1 MKIKLGHPLGLG
13 IFLFLLLACPAFSVA
28 AIIFVNSAAVG
39 ANNGTSWANAYTSLT
54 TALAVATS
62 GDEIWVAQGVYKPVT
77 QVDVNASGGADAQEV
92 TFQIPSDVALYGG
105 FDGTEGA
112 LEERDWET
120 HLTILS
126 GDIDNN
132 DVNVD
137 GNFIAESITDIAGS
151 NAYHVLY
158 TVNVTTATRLDGF
171 IITAGKGLVAGL
183 ITDANK
189 DGAGW
194 YNLLSGGIHSS
205 SPTILNT
212 TFQGNYATSEGGAIY
227 NTFNLDAG
235 QVTSLIRNCTFTNNK
250 ADVNGG
256 AIVLGS
262 FHVGDYH
269 PHITGCKFITNEAFR
284 RGGAIYAVGDHME
297 IDSTVFQGNHVTA
310 VSPDASTLPGS
321 GGAVTIVA
329 SNAVFTDCTFDGNTS
344 TGNPTGPFEG
354 GGGGAVNISTNG
366 PQTAELGAAM
376 PRFVS
381 CGFYDNSATG
391 NTAAWGGAVNHLN
404 DAGILKPLYVN
415 CVFAGN
421 SAQNDG
427 GAVSNFTRV
436 IGAED
441 GVTPALEP
449 NFTNC
454 TFTGNNA
461 GQRGGGIFSDGFV
474 FMGTEILTVSIEN
487 TILWDNTATVSGP
500 EVYTTG
506 IHLNSY
512 SLLEGSGGSGAWV
525 ASYGTDGGN
534 NIDSNPDFINAASPK
549 GADNIPGN
557 NDDGLHLGAASPAVN
572 QGNNAAVGLA
582 GITLDYS
589 GDSRV
594 LGSSV
599 DIGAYERVGIVIP
612 DFPLYWLYDWR
623 PIRPG
628 CLSCPWSVLLLDRV
642 IQNFKWDG
650 QAQLI
655 EEEGDAAVI
664 TGHIV
669 NIDNNKIGFN
679 VYIKLEKKQDWNSWH
694 VQGGTYFGFTL
705 EALRAAKANH
715 TLWTFWQLSPGSYL
729 EGTGDVSGK
738 LVLKTVRS
746 IVKTGF
752 QLGEGANGWDKDFGL
767 GGSFA
772 YEGKVVVRG
781 KTQSLAG
788 VGAINVDAVL
798 CNKDCTPLIETSRS
812 LVELAQEKSRDDAF
826 YVYPIPARSEL
837 TISAASLPSGKYTV
851 KFYNDK
857 GLLRRQETLDTDNGD
872 FNLSLQD
879 VEPGLYVLTIIS
891 PTGDV
896 RTRKLTVE

>member
-1 MKIKLGHPLGLG
+1 MKIKLEPHLGLG
-13 IFLFLLLACPAFSVA
+13 IFLFLLLACPGFSFA

-39 ANNGTSWANAYTSLT
+39 ANNGTSWADAYTSLT
-54 TALAVATS
+54 TALTAASS

-77 QVDVNASGGADAQEV
+77 QVDVNGSGGADAQEV
-92 TFQIPSDVALYGG
+92 TFQIPSGIALFGG
-105 FDGTEGA
+105 FDGTEVA
-112 LEERDWET
+112 REERDWET

-137 GNFIAESITDIAGS
+137 GNFIAESITDIAGN

-158 TVNVTTATRLDGF
+158 TVNVSAATQLDGF
-171 IITAGKGLVAGL
+171 IVTAGKGLIAGV

-194 YNLLSGGIHSS
+194 YNLLSGVIHSS

-235 QVTSLIRNCTFTNNK
+235 QMTSLIKDCIFTNNK

-269 PHITGCKFITNEAFR
+269 PHITGCKFIMNEAFR
-284 RGGAIYAVGDHME
+284 RGGGIYAVGDHME
-297 IDSTVFQGNHVTA
+297 IDSTVFQGNQVTA

-329 SNAVFTDCTFDGNTS
+329 SNATFTDCTFDGNTS

-366 PQTAELGAAM
+366 PQTAELGPAM

-381 CGFYDNSATG
+381 CGFYNNSATG

-404 DAGILKPLYVN
+404 DAGILKPRYVN
-415 CVFAGN
+415 CVFADN

-474 FMGTEILTVSIEN
+474 FMGTEILTARIDN
-487 TILWDNTATVSGP
+487 TILWDNTATVAGP
-500 EVYTTG
+500 EIYTTG

-512 SLLEGSGGSGAWV
+512 SLLEGSGGSSAWV
-525 ASYGTDGGN
+525 AAYGTDGGN
-534 NIDSNPDFINAASPK
+534 NIDANPGFTDAASPK
-549 GADNIPGN
+549 GADNIPAN
-557 NDDGLHLGAASPAVN
+557 NDDGLHLVPASPAADH
-572 QGNNAAVGLA
+572 GNNAAIGLA
-582 GITLDYS
+582 GIAFDYT
-589 GDSRV
+589 GVSRV

-599 DIGAYERVGIVIP
+599 DIGAYERAGIVIP
-612 DFPLYWLYDWR
+612 HIPIYWLYNWK
-623 PIRPG
+623 PFLPG

-642 IQNFKWDG
+642 IRNYIWDG
-650 QAQLI
+650 PAQLI
-655 EEEGDAAVI
+655 DNEEAAVI

-669 NIDNNKIGFN
+669 SPDNNKIGFN
-679 VYIKLEKKQDWNSWH
+679 VYLKLEKKQDWKAWNA
-694 VQGGTYFGFTL
+694 QGGTYVAFTL
-705 EALRAAKANH
+705 EALRAARANH
-715 TLWTFWQLSPGSYL
+715 TLWTFWQLSPESFL

-738 LVLKTVRS
+738 LLLKTIPS

-752 QLGEGANGWDKDFGL
+752 QLGEGANGWDRDFGL

-772 YEGKVVVRG
+772 YAGKLVVGG
-781 KTQSLAG
+781 KRQSLAG
-788 VGAINVDAVL
+788 VGSLNVDAVL
-798 CNKDCTPLIETSRS
+798 CNQNCTPLIETSRS
-812 LVELAQEKSRDDAF
+812 LTELAVVKSSDDAMS
-826 YVYPIPARSEL
+826 VYPIPARSQL
-837 TISAASLPSGKYTV
+837 TISTASLPSGKYTV

-857 GLLRRQETLDTDNGD
+857 GLLRKQETLDTDNGD

-891 PTGDV
+891 PSGNV
-896 RTRKLTVE
+896 RSRKLTVE

>member
-1 MKIKLGHPLGLG
+1 M
-13 IFLFLLLACPAFSVA
+13 
-28 AIIFVNSAAVG
+28 N
-39 ANNGTSWANAYTSLT
+39 
-54 TALAVATS
+54 
-62 GDEIWVAQGVYKPVT
+62 
-77 QVDVNASGGADAQEV
+77 
-92 TFQIPSDVALYGG
+92 
-105 FDGTEGA
+105 
-112 LEERDWET
+112 
-120 HLTILS
+120 HLS
-126 GDIDNN
+126 
-132 DVNVD
+132 
-137 GNFIAESITDIAGS
+137 
-151 NAYHVLY
+151 
-158 TVNVTTATRLDGF
+158 
-171 IITAGKGLVAGL
+171 
-183 ITDANK
+183 
-189 DGAGW
+189 
-194 YNLLSGGIHSS
+194 
-205 SPTILNT
+205 
-212 TFQGNYATSEGGAIY
+212 
-227 NTFNLDAG
+227 DAG
-235 QVTSLIRNCTFTNNK
+235 
-250 ADVNGG
+250 
-256 AIVLGS
+256 
-262 FHVGDYH
+262 
-269 PHITGCKFITNEAFR
+269 
-284 RGGAIYAVGDHME
+284 
-297 IDSTVFQGNHVTA
+297 
-310 VSPDASTLPGS
+310 TL
-321 GGAVTIVA
+321 
-329 SNAVFTDCTFDGNTS
+329 
-344 TGNPTGPFEG
+344 E
-354 GGGGAVNISTNG
+354 
-366 PQTAELGAAM
+366 
-376 PRFVS
+376 
-381 CGFYDNSATG
+381 
-391 NTAAWGGAVNHLN
+391 
-404 DAGILKPLYVN
+404 PLYVN

-454 TFTGNNA
+454 TFTGNSA
-461 GQRGGGIFSDGFV
+461 QRGGGIFSDGFL
-474 FMGTEILTVSIEN
+474 FMGTEILTVHIEN

-500 EVYTTG
+500 EVQTTG

-557 NDDGLHLGAASPAVN
+557 NDDGLHLGVSSPAVN
-572 QGNNAAVGLA
+572 QGNSAAVGLA

-594 LGSSV
+594 LGPSV
-599 DIGAYERVGIVIP
+599 DIGAYERVGIIIP

-628 CLSCPWSVLLLDRV
+628 CLSCPWSVLLFDRV

-655 EEEGDAAVI
+655 EEEGDAAII

-694 VQGGTYFGFTL
+694 AQGGTYFGFTL

-715 TLWTFWQLSPGSYL
+715 TLWTFWQLSPGSSL

-738 LVLKTVRS
+738 LLLKTVRS
-746 IVKTGF
+746 LVKTGF
-752 QLGEGANGWDKDFGL
+752 QLGEGANGWDKDLGL

-772 YEGKVVVRG
+772 YEGKLVVRG
-781 KTQSLAG
+781 KRQSLAG

-812 LVELAQEKSRDDAF
+812 LAELAQEKSSDDTF
-826 YVYPIPARSEL
+826 SVYPIPARREL

-851 KFYNDK
+851 KFYNDR
-857 GLLRRQETLDTDNGD
+857 GLLRKLETLDTDNGD